1 MQRYLSSRKYNQ
13 PSHIFVIWEFSYKIL
28 PLYLW
33 SHVWQQPVGEFPL
46 QPKATGAT
54 GGYPYYDEDAD
65 ALCTPLESLAL
76 AVLEFL
82 SVLTSIPQLQNA
94 VRLSTHHLS
103 NILFHFMMLGEE
115 ELAGWK
121 GNPQHFTTQGS
132 NYDYELTVR
141 SKCLGILNELIEKF
155 GDLAIQALLVISE
168 KFLLNLDEEAT
179 TSTLNMI
186 ASSLTDL
193 SSIQSITGGV
203 FESEAKFT
211 SLVRLSS
218 CNVREQLKVSG

>member
-1 MQRYLSSRKYNQ
+1 MQTLVVIFRDMQRYLSSRKYSQ
-13 PSHIFVIWEFSYKIL
+13 PSHIFIIWEFSYKIL

-33 SHVWQQPVGEFPL
+33 SHVWQQPAGEFPL
-46 QPKATGAT
+46 QPKATGTVAS
-54 GGYPYYDEDAD
+54 YPYYDDDAD

-94 VRLSTHHLS
+94 VRLSAHHLT

-121 GNPQHFTTQGS
+121 ANPQHFTTQGS
-132 NYDYELTVR
+132 SYDYELTVR

-168 KFLLNLDEEAT
+168 KFLLNLDE
-179 TSTLNMI
+179 
-186 ASSLTDL
+186 
-193 SSIQSITGGV
+193 
-203 FESEAKFT
+203 
-211 SLVRLSS
+211 
-218 CNVREQLKVSG
+218 